1 MVKGSK
7 EKEKKRKKQQQ
18 VINYK
23 ALCWLYCIIATLRAK
38 PSIASLST

>member
-18 VINYK
+18 VITK
-23 ALCWLYCIIATLRAK
+23 RCVGCIV
-38 PSIASLST
+38 SLQH